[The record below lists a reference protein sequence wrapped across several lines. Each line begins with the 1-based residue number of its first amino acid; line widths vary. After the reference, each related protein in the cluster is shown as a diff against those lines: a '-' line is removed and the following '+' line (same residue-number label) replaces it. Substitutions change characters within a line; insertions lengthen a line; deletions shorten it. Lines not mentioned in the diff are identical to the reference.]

1 MLNIQNISIRHA
13 KGNLNETSYL
23 HLLRNKK
30 SQKLSL
36 NKKLKQ
42 SIFYL
47 KYHLCN
53 IFRVSASASIKLVHK
68 IFLFGFVS
76 NLGKAI
82 KAKTKKND
90 SLCHFTLETINKKCL
105 KTFSFS
111 VINRLYINKIYKIYV
126 KTIQQLGVRDI
137 IKLLNFSVGKYSYL
151 RKQ

>member
-1 MLNIQNISIRHA
+1 MDKTNICVIISSGFREEEKSYKTKMLNIQNISIRHA

-53 IFRVSASASIKLVHK
+53 IFRASASASIKLVHK
-68 IFLFGFVS
+68 IFLFVFVS
-76 NLGKAI
+76 NLGKAF

-90 SLCHFTLETINKKCL
+90 SLCRFYPWNNK
-105 KTFSFS
+105 
-111 VINRLYINKIYKIYV
+111 
-126 KTIQQLGVRDI
+126 QQMFENVLVFR
-137 IKLLNFSVGKYSYL
+137 Y
-151 RKQ
+151 

>member
-1 MLNIQNISIRHA
+1 MDKTNICVIISSGFREEEKSYKPKMLIIQNISIRHA

-53 IFRVSASASIKLVHK
+53 IFRVSASASIKLVHNK

-76 NLGKAI
+76 NLGKAF
-82 KAKTKKND
+82 KEKTKKND
-90 SLCHFTLETINKKCL
+90 SLCRF
-105 KTFSFS
+105 
-111 VINRLYINKIYKIYV
+111 YP
-126 KTIQQLGVRDI
+126 
-137 IKLLNFSVGKYSYL
+137 
-151 RKQ
+151 